1 MKYRPLLKTVE
12 NETIF
17 LRVAVTSRTKILAI
31 EKKFAFVTEDIP
43 FYLIISVP
51 CTQSHFHSGLPGP
64 FHEKWPG
71 SRLKIARN
79 GQLR

>member
-51 CTQSHFHSGLPGP
+51 WFIWY
-64 FHEKWPG
+64 EK
-71 SRLKIARN
+71 LM
-79 GQLR
+79 

>member
-31 EKKFAFVTEDIP
+31 EKKIAFVTDDIP
-43 FYLIISVP
+43 FYLLISVP
-51 CTQSHFHSGLPGP
+51 
-64 FHEKWPG
+64 
-71 SRLKIARN
+71 
-79 GQLR
+79 

>member
-51 CTQSHFHSGLPGP
+51 WTD
-64 FHEKWPG
+64 WPDEM
-71 SRLKIARN
+71 
-79 GQLR
+79 QF